1 MKAESQTG
9 SIEKPLLVVTGALGN
24 LGKSVVKLFSED
36 FTVVGLDQ
44 EGTHAD
50 VEVIATD
57 LTSEQSVALAFDK
70 IANEYGKTLSVIHL
84 VAYFD
89 WSGEPSPLYEKV
101 NVEGTKHLL
110 KSLQDF
116 QVERFIYAS
125 TMLVHKPCLPGE
137 RIDESSPYGPRW
149 EYPKSKKRA
158 EDTIRRHHGDIP
170 YTILRLAGVY
180 DTETMVP
187 TLSQQIARIYER
199 QLESHLYSGKLT
211 SGQSMLHRE
220 DMLDAVYRAVKR
232 REQLPQ
238 ESEILIGEPFA
249 LSYDNLQN
257 QIGEEIHGKKDWLT
271 LRLPKP
277 VAAVGAKAQE
287 VLEPAIPDAIDK
299 GEPPFVKPFMVN
311 MADDHYAL
319 DVAKAEREL
328 GWRPQHRLQDE
339 LPAMIAELK
348 SDPKHWYENNN
359 IAPPQWLD
367 ETVKEG
373 HHIEALREDEES
385 RRHQKHRQNRWAH
398 FLNIALG
405 FWLVTQPWI
414 IGTPEPFLRWSEFG
428 LGVMVIIFASLSLSW
443 KMGWARI
450 VTAGL
455 GALIMAAPFVFWTQS
470 AAVYL
475 SDTLIGALVF
485 GFAIATQPEVGP
497 KTTARMS
504 GPELPMGWSFNPS
517 SWCQRIPIIFLA
529 LIGLLISRYLTGYQ
543 LGHID
548 GVWEPF
554 FEGATS
560 DPQNGTEEIITSSVS
575 EAWPVPDAALG
586 AYTYALEILT
596 GIVGTRA
603 RWRTMPWLVMLFG
616 LMIVPLGI
624 VSISFIIIQPI
635 LIGTWSTLALMGA
648 AAMLIQIPYSL
659 DELVATGQ
667 FLRRRKRAGASLIGV
682 LLFGDTDKG
691 TGSSPVKDEFDRRP
705 DAVLKD
711 MWSGGVNLPWT
722 LLLVGAIGVLL
733 MFSRLTFDSAGTLA
747 HIEHLIGAL
756 VLTVLAIAAAEVTRV
771 ARFALIPLGAGLII
785 STLALQTLGAHL
797 FVNFAIGGAIIALSF
812 NKGKITS
819 KYGKWDRFIN

>member
-1 MKAESQTG
+1 MPVKNQNNSDD
-9 SIEKPLLVVTGALGN
+9 KPLLVVTGASGN
-24 LGKSVVKLFSED
+24 LGQSIVKLFAEE
-36 FTVVGLDQ
+36 FIVVGLDQ
-44 EGTHAD
+44 ESSHSDIEIIG
-50 VEVIATD
+50 VD
-57 LTSEQSVALAFDK
+57 LTSKQSVDLAFDK
-70 IANEYGKTLSVIHL
+70 IAEKYGKTLTVIHL

-89 WSGEPSPLYEKV
+89 WTGEPSPLYEKV
-101 NVEGTKHLL
+101 NVEGTKNLL
-110 KSLQDF
+110 KSLQGF
-116 QVERFIYAS
+116 QVERFVYAS

-158 EDTIRRHHGDIP
+158 EDAIRRHHGDIP
-170 YTILRLAGVY
+170 YAILRLAGVY

-199 QLESHLYSGKLT
+199 QIESHLYSGKLT

-220 DMLDAVYRAVKR
+220 DMMDAVHRTVKR
-232 REQLPQ
+232 RGQLPRQ
-238 ESEILIGEPFA
+238 TELLIGEPFA
-249 LSYDNLQN
+249 PSYDNLQN
-257 QIGEEIHGKKDWLT
+257 QIGEEIHGKEDWLT

-277 VAAVGAKAQE
+277 VAAMGAIAQG

-299 GEPPFVKPFMVN
+299 GEKPFVKPFMVN

-319 DVAKAEREL
+319 DIAKAEREL
-328 GWRPQHRLQDE
+328 GWRPKHRLQDE
-339 LPAMIAELK
+339 LPSMIAKLK
-348 SDPKHWYENNN
+348 SDPRRWYENNN
-359 IAPPQWLD
+359 VTPPQWLD
-367 ETVKEG
+367 EAPEKGSDAED
-373 HHIEALREDEES
+373 LRKNEE
-385 RRHQKHRQNRWAH
+385 RRRRQDHRQNRWAH

-414 IGTPEPFLRWSEFG
+414 IGSPEPLLRWSEVG
-428 LGVMVIIFASLSLSW
+428 LGAMVIIFAGLSLSW
-443 KMGWARI
+443 KMGWARF

-485 GFAIATQPEVGP
+485 GFAIATRPEVGP
-497 KTTARMS
+497 KMTARMS
-504 GPELPMGWSFNPS
+504 GPELPQGWSFNPS

-529 LIGLLISRYLTGYQ
+529 LIGLLISRHLTGYQ

-554 FEGATS
+554 FPEATS
-560 DPQNGTEEIITSSVS
+560 DSQNGTEEIITSSVS

-603 RWRTMPWLVMLFG
+603 RWRTMPWLVLLFG

-635 LIGTWSTLALMGA
+635 LIGTWSTLALIGA

-667 FLRRRKRAGASLIGV
+667 FLKRRKRAGASLIGA

-691 TGSSPVKDEFDRRP
+691 GGSSPVKHEFDRRP
-705 DAVLKD
+705 DVVLKD
-711 MWSGGVNLPWT
+711 MWAGGVNLPWT
-722 LLLVGAIGVLL
+722 LLLAGVIGILL
-733 MFSRLTFDSAGTLA
+733 MFSRLTFNSAGTLA
-747 HIEHLIGAL
+747 NVEHLIGAL
-756 VLTVLAIAAAEVTRV
+756 VLTVLAIAAAEVTRM
-771 ARFALIPLGAGLII
+771 ARYALIPLGAGLII
-785 STLALQTLGAHL
+785 STLALQTLGAHWI
-797 FVNFAIGGAIIALSF
+797 VNIALGGAIIALSF

-819 KYGKWDRFIN
+819 KYGKWDRFIK

>member
-1 MKAESQTG
+1 MPVKNQNNSND
-9 SIEKPLLVVTGALGN
+9 KPLLVVTGASGN
-24 LGKSVVKLFSED
+24 LGQSIIKLFADE
-36 FTVVGLDQ
+36 FIVVGLDQ
-44 EGTHAD
+44 ESSHSDTEIIG
-50 VEVIATD
+50 VD
-57 LTSEQSVALAFDK
+57 LTSRQSVDLAFDK
-70 IANEYGKTLSVIHL
+70 IAEKYGKTLTVIHL

-101 NVEGTKHLL
+101 NVEVTKHLL
-110 KSLQDF
+110 QSLQDF

-137 RIDESSPYGPRW
+137 RIDEKSPYGPRW

-158 EDTIRRHHGDIP
+158 EDTIRRHHGDMP
-170 YTILRLAGVY
+170 YAILRLAGVY
-180 DTETMVP
+180 DTATMVP

-199 QLESHLYSGKLT
+199 QMESHLYSGTLT

-220 DMLDAVYRAVKR
+220 DMMDAVYRTVER

-238 ESEILIGEPFA
+238 KTEILIGEPFA
-249 LSYDNLQN
+249 PSYGNLQN
-257 QIGEEIHGKKDWLT
+257 QIGEEIHGREEWLT

-287 VLEPAIPDAIDK
+287 VLEPVIPDAIDK
-299 GEPPFVKPFMVN
+299 GEKPFVKPFMVN

-319 DVAKAEREL
+319 DIAKAEREL
-328 GWRPQHRLQDE
+328 GWRPKHRLQDE
-339 LPAMIAELK
+339 LPSMIAELK
-348 SDPKHWYENNN
+348 SDPRRWYENNN
-359 IAPPQWLD
+359 VEPPVWLD
-367 ETVKEG
+367 EIPEEG
-373 HHIEALREDEES
+373 SEAEDLREKEENH
-385 RRHQKHRQNRWAH
+385 RRQAHRQNQWAH

-414 IGTPEPFLRWSEFG
+414 IGTPEPLLRWSEFG

-443 KMGWARI
+443 KMGWARFI
-450 VTAGL
+450 TAGL
-455 GALIMAAPFVFWTQS
+455 GALIMAAPFIFWTQS
-470 AAVYL
+470 AAAYL

-485 GFAIATQPEVGP
+485 GFAMAIQPEVGP
-497 KTTARMS
+497 KMTARMS
-504 GPELPMGWSFNPS
+504 GPEVPLGWSINPS

-554 FEGATS
+554 FAGATS
-560 DPQNGTEEIITSSVS
+560 DPRNGTEEIITSSVS

-586 AYTYALEILT
+586 AYTYALEMLT
-596 GIVGTRA
+596 GMVGTRA
-603 RWRTMPWLVMLFG
+603 RWRTMPWLVLLFG

-624 VSISFIIIQPI
+624 VSIGFIIIQPI
-635 LIGTWSTLALMGA
+635 LISTWSTLALMGA

-691 TGSSPVKDEFDRRP
+691 ADPSTVKHEFDRRP
-705 DAVLKD
+705 GAVLKD

-722 LLLVGAIGVLL
+722 LLLAGVIGLFL
-733 MFSRLTFDSAGTLA
+733 MFSRLTFGSEGTLA
-747 HIEHLIGAL
+747 DAEHLIGAL
-756 VLTVLAIAAAEVTRV
+756 VLTVLAIAAAEVARV
-771 ARFALIPLGAGLII
+771 ARYALIPLGAGLII
-785 STLALQTLGAHL
+785 STLALQTLGLHL
-797 FVNFAIGGAIIALSF
+797 IVNIVFGGAIIALSF
-812 NKGKITS
+812 YKGKITS
-819 KYGKWDRFIN
+819 EYGKWDRFIN